1 MKFLSIFLLIIGLA
15 FFTVNA
21 QDEVAEE
28 DAPAVEESVAEE
40 VEEADAE
47 EGSEETEE
55 ADAEEISADLLI
67 NLTTDD
73 TWTAGMALGFADRV
87 LEEGNDVAIFL
98 NVRGVRIA
106 STVIS
111 HDTHSMTEQTPH
123 DMLAGL
129 IENGATVIVCPVC
142 QEKAGI
148 ADEDLLEGTTKGSP
162 DVTIPLVMDPDVK
175 ILSY

>member
-1 MKFLSIFLLIIGLA
+1 MKFLSIFLLIVSLA

-21 QDEVAEE
+21 QEEAAEDTAPAAEE
-28 DAPAVEESVAEE
+28 AT
-40 VEEADAE
+40 
-47 EGSEETEE
+47 GS
-55 ADAEEISADLLI
+55 LLI

-73 TWTAGMALGFADRV
+73 TWTAGMALGFAGRV
-87 LEEGNDVAIFL
+87 LEEGNDVSIFL

>member
-1 MKFLSIFLLIIGLA
+1 MKLLSVFLLVVSLA
-15 FFTVNA
+15 FFTANA
-21 QDEVAEE
+21 QEE
-28 DAPAVEESVAEE
+28 ATEDVAPAIEESST
-40 VEEADAE
+40 
-47 EGSEETEE
+47 GS
-55 ADAEEISADLLI
+55 LLI

-73 TWTAGMALGFADRV
+73 TWTAGMALAFASRV
-87 LEEGNDVAIFL
+87 LEQDYDVAIFL

-111 HDTHSMTEQTPH
+111 HDTHSLTEQTPH
-123 DMLAGL
+123 DMLAAL
-129 IENGATVIVCPVC
+129 IESGATVIVCPVC

-162 DVTIPLVMDPDVK
+162 DVTIPLVMDPNTK